1 MDGFMDGYMDTI
13 QFLQGV
19 LHCVQAHQAHTVL
32 KASGVEDNA
41 WFQVFHAVYGGIA
54 ADSCSGKYLRTMSI
68 CNGHHKDVLG
78 ILAGPII
85 VVL

>member
-1 MDGFMDGYMDTI
+1 MDGYMDTI

-54 ADSCSGKYLRTMSI
+54 ADSCSGKSLRTMSI
-68 CNGHHKDVLG
+68 YKGDHKDVLDT
-78 ILAGPII
+78 LSCP
-85 VVL
+85 VP